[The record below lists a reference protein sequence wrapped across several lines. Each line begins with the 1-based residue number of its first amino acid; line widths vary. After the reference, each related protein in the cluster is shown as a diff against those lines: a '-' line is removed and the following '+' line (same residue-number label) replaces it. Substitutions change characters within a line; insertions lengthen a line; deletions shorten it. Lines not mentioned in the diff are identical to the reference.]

1 VIVELDGAEFH
12 LDREVFES
20 DRERDAALLEAGY
33 VTIRITWERLKG
45 QPAREAARLRKILD
59 ARRRRVA

>member
-1 VIVELDGAEFH
+1 
-12 LDREVFES
+12 
-20 DRERDAALLEAGY
+20 